1 MMTSASWMAAAAH
14 RRREGGAELEDRHR
28 LNMGT
33 EALHRAGGGTGEL
46 AVDLGHSMKERLSS
60 TYSQL
65 TRTQEFSCYE

>member
-1 MMTSASWMAAAAH
+1 MLRFHGPAPEVKMMTSASWMAAAAH

-46 AVDLGHSMKERLSS
+46 AVDLGHPMKRLLS
-60 TYSQL
+60 
-65 TRTQEFSCYE
+65 EFH

>member
-1 MMTSASWMAAAAH
+1 MLRFHGPAPEVKMMTSASWMAAAAH

-46 AVDLGHSMKERLSS
+46 GRLGPFDERTS
-60 TYSQL
+60 
-65 TRTQEFSCYE
+65 EFHL